1 MAVLL
6 LQAALIGKPNLKIA
20 SLSGNATTTRLSVQ
34 PNWHAGN
41 FGLTEMI
48 LIE

>member
-6 LQAALIGKPNLKIA
+6 LQAALIDELILRSFATAQP
-20 SLSGNATTTRLSVQ
+20 LSQ
-34 PNWHAGN
+34 
-41 FGLTEMI
+41 FCLTEMI